1 MTTIFTTHVMFEVSC
16 VTSCGKKRL
25 FSLIY
30 SQIDRFWPFPSLSYE
45 PLYSV
50 ICQSN
55 DHIIV
60 RGFMGHPSVNTM
72 HLEWR
77 QMVQQ
82 NEIYA
87 KNCPAELFTHTLN

>member
-1 MTTIFTTHVMFEVSC
+1 MTTIFTTLMSC
-16 VTSCGKKRL
+16 WKYHASHPVARSN
-25 FSLIY
+25 FSLSFAAKLTILTI
-30 SQIDRFWPFPSLSYE
+30 SISLSYE

-60 RGFMGHPSVNTM
+60 RGFMGHPPVNTM

-77 QMVQQ
+77 SMVQQ
-82 NEIYA
+82 KYICT
-87 KNCPAELFTHTLN
+87 KKCPA